1 MSRHV
6 ISFMSQF
13 VDKVLSG
20 EKRQT
25 IRAARKRPI
34 KVGDMLILATGARTK
49 YYRKLGEAR
58 CLAAFPIQMTAA
70 GVSGEIEGI
79 WEWSAEWPRKLARWD
94 GFEATKDFRAFFE
107 TRYGFPFEGIVI
119 RWSEIRKEG
128 A

>member
-6 ISFMSQF
+6 ISFMPQF

-25 IRAARKRPI
+25 IRAVRKRPI
-34 KVGDMLILATGARTK
+34 KVGDTLVLATGARTK
-49 YYRKLGEAR
+49 RYRKLGEAT
-58 CLAAFPIQMTAA
+58 CLMAFPIRMSAN
-70 GVSGEIEGI
+70 GISGR
-79 WEWSAEWPRKLARWD
+79 WEWSQFWSGELARRD
-94 GFEATKDFRAFFE
+94 GFETAQDFRAFFE
-107 TRYGFPFEGIVI
+107 TRYGFPFDGTVI